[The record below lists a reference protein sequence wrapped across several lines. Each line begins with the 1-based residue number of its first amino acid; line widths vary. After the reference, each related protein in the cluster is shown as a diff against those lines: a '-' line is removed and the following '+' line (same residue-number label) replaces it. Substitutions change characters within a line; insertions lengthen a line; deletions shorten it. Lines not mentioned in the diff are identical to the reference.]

1 MMAFLI
7 KFMTKSLP
15 FIFFCILQAL
25 SIIVCLLISVAFIT
39 LLERKVLAM
48 IQRRQ
53 GPNVIGVFGLL
64 QPLADGFKLLMK
76 ETIIPS
82 TSEKFLFIIAPI
94 LSFLISLLGWGVIP
108 FDKYAVYADINIGLL
123 YILSVS
129 SLGIYGIIISGW
141 ASNSKYAF
149 LGALRSSAQMV
160 SYELSITF
168 SILSAVTLAGSLNLN
183 TIIFNQRHIWYVVPL
198 FVPFLIFFIA
208 GLAETNRHP
217 FDLPEAES
225 ELVSGYNVEYSA
237 MTFALFSLAEYS
249 NILMMCALNSI
260 LFFGG
265 WLAPFECL
273 DIIPGFW
280 FSLKVCFFA
289 VLFIYARALLPR
301 YRYDQLMSLGWKV
314 LLPLSLG
321 YLMIVIAFVYQFQA
335 FPNYLSYF

>member
-1 MMAFLI
+1 MLTFLT
-7 KFMTKSLP
+7 KFIFNCLP
-15 FIFFCILQAL
+15 FILFCILQAL
-25 SIIVCLLISVAFIT
+25 LIIVCLLISVAFIT
-39 LLERKVLAM
+39 LLERKVLAI

-82 TSEKFLFIIAPI
+82 TSEKFLFIVAPI

-108 FDKYAVYADINIGLL
+108 FDKYAVFADINIGLL

-168 SILSAVTLAGSLNLN
+168 SILSVVTLAGSLNLN
-183 TIIFNQRHIWYVVPL
+183 TIIFAQRNVWYVLPL

-249 NILMMCALNSI
+249 NILMMCSLNSI

-265 WLAPFECL
+265 WLSPFEFL
-273 DIIPGFW
+273 NIIPGFW
-280 FSLKVCFFA
+280 FSLKVCVFA
-289 VLFIYARALLPR
+289 ILFVYARAMLPR

-321 YLMIVIAFVYQFQA
+321 YLLIVISFVYHFQA
-335 FPNYLSYF
+335 FPNYLSHV

>member
-1 MMAFLI
+1 MFAPYIKLI
-7 KFMTKSLP
+7 ATSFF
-15 FIFFCILQAL
+15 FIISCIMQAL
-25 SIIVCLLISVAFIT
+25 IIIVCLLISVAFIT
-39 LLERKVLAM
+39 LLERKVLAI

-94 LSFLISLLGWGVIP
+94 LSFLISLLSWGVIP
-108 FDKYAVYADINIGLL
+108 FDKYAIFADINIGLL

-168 SILSAVTLAGSLNLN
+168 SILSVVTLAGSLNLN
-183 TIIFNQRHIWYVVPL
+183 TIIYAQRNTWFVLPL
-198 FVPFLIFFIA
+198 FIPFFIFFIA

-249 NILMMCALNSI
+249 NILMMCSLNTI

-265 WLAPFECL
+265 WLAPFEFL

-280 FSLKVCFFA
+280 FSVKVCLFG
-289 VLFIYARALLPR
+289 VLFIYARAMLPR

-321 YLMIVIAFVYQFQA
+321 YLIIVISFVYKFKA
-335 FPNYLSYF
+335 FAGYLSFF